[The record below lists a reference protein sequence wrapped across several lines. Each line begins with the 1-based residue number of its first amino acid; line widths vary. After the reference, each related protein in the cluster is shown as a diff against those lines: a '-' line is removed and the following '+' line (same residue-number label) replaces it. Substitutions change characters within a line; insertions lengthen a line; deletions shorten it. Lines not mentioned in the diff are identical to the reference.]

1 MNCPKC
7 ASRLTVIDS
16 RAFSNNRTKRRLAC
30 EICGERFTSVEKIM
44 TEEEINA
51 PAVTVTATATAT
63 AINNAD
69 VATQPTI
76 DLDEV
81 FAAMAEN
88 AVVRNGFISA
98 ITGGIYESEEA
109 ALKDSI
115 KELNRLY
122 NERF

>member
-30 EICGERFTSVEKIM
+30 KICGERFTSVEKII
-44 TEEEINA
+44 TDEEMNA
-51 PAVTVTATATAT
+51 PAVTAKNANNKGTQP
-63 AINNAD
+63 AIN
-69 VATQPTI
+69 
-76 DLDEV
+76 LSEV
-81 FAAMAEN
+81 FAEMAKH
-88 AVVRNGFISA
+88 AIVKDSYTSA
-98 ITGGIYESEEA
+98 LTGGVYESEED
-109 ALKDSI
+109 ALKDTI